1 MQLIPRFAL
10 WPVER
15 VAPPLLYD
23 PALMRQYRF
32 EDSELIDEVT
42 EIFAVAQ
49 NATYE
54 GGELV
59 TTANVNSRFDA
70 ARISFNAGDDFT
82 ISLDVTPI
90 SVHSSQGAMLLGV
103 WNVGGGNNNSFTLYL
118 NPNFT
123 VGFVCSE
130 NGNGYAV
137 NITSNDV
144 LAANT
149 KRNVVLQRKD
159 GVVSLFIH
167 GVQQAQTANFNGAL
181 YASTKH
187 LSTYWAS
194 TGGWLNGR
202 RDNIRVWKEAKYDE
216 DFTPEGEAPRY
227 VRPAYSAL
235 VADDIRV
242 QFGWRRNN
250 PLNEVGQRDLVQM
263 TSVTNTY
270 GRMTSTTG
278 RSRFSVPCAPF
289 GSGDFTIEC
298 KFNLSSGNTTYGTPI
313 LAQWWGADQGGGVT
327 SRWLLLA
334 YTNGGLGFG
343 MFRSKT
349 ANDRAWATAPAGS
362 FALGRDNH
370 ICVERFDGILTL
382 YVNRIPVM
390 SSTAFDF
397 PMVPGDDFLVHSLS
411 ENTAYTGVMDVWDV
425 RVADRAM
432 YKGSVSVP
440 SVFPELPKFS
450 IDLVKNGIPHEMFTV
465 NGDAATVNGALELG
479 AGKYLSA
486 PSDPAF
492 GLFRDDFTIK
502 IDLNIES
509 VPTVYGAQVTTLFG
523 WVDFVNSGV
532 NCNWELVQNHTTN
545 QLVLNSWDQAGTK
558 TPVSWLLDYT
568 FPLQQDVT
576 LTLVRQKGAITV
588 YQGNSLVGSLPHTV
602 DSQVFGSPQIL
613 INRRVGGTGNIVW
626 YANLKIRNFTFSRGV
641 VLPTTKNSVNT
652 MSVEVLQ
659 RDELA
664 ELPKTRNNVDT
675 MSVEVLQR
683 DELAELP
690 KTKNS
695 VDTLSVELLV
705 RT

>member
-137 NITSNDV
+137 NITSTAT

-202 RDNIRVWKEAKYDE
+202 RDNIRIWKEAKYDE

-235 VADDIRV
+235 VAEDIRV

-270 GRMTSTTG
+270 GRMATSG
-278 RSRFSVPCAPF
+278 RGRFSVPCAPF
-289 GSGDFTIEC
+289 GMGDFTIEC
-298 KFNLSSGNTTYGTPI
+298 KFNLTSANSTYGTPI

-334 YTNGGLGFG
+334 YNNGGLGFG

-349 ANDRAWATAPAGS
+349 ANDRAWETAPAGS

-390 SSTAFDF
+390 SSTDFDF

-411 ENTAYTGVMDVWDV
+411 ENTAYTGTMEVWDV

-440 SVFPELPKFS
+440 SVFPALPKFS

-465 NGDAATVNGALELG
+465 NGGAATVNGALELG

-502 IDLNIES
+502 IDMNVTS
-509 VPTVYGAQVTTLFG
+509 VPTIAGHPVTPIFC

-532 NCNWELVQNHTTN
+532 NCNWELVHNHIEN
-545 QLVLNSWDQAGTK
+545 AFILNSWDRAGTK
-558 TPVSWLLDYT
+558 TAVRFALDYNM
-568 FPLQQDVT
+568 PLQQDLE
-576 LTLVRQKGAITV
+576 LTLVKQKGVLTL
-588 YQGNSLVGSLPHTV
+588 YQGNSLVGSLPYAV
-602 DSQVFGSPQIL
+602 DSQVYGSPQIL
-613 INRRVGGTGNIVW
+613 INRRVGGSGNIVW
-626 YANLKIRNFTFSRGV
+626 YANLKMKNFTFSRGV
-641 VLPTTKNSVNT
+641 VLPATKNSVNT

-659 RDELA
+659 RDEPV
-664 ELPKTRNNVDT
+664 ELTQTRNNT
-675 MSVEVLQR
+675 NTFIVEVLQKEAAP
-683 DELAELP
+683 ELTA
-690 KTKNS
+690 TRSS
-695 VDTLSVELLV
+695 VNTFNVDILV